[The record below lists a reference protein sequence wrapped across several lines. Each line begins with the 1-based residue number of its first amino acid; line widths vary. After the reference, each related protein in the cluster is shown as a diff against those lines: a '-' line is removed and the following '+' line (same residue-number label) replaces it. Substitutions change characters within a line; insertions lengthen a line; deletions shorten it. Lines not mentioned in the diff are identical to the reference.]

1 MIEIISQLFKEI
13 SLLNEV
19 SQLPFYVSFNRN
31 FNFFIFGS
39 REEFY
44 QVKVSSE
51 RPLRD
56 EYEALRIAHEAIPG
70 NVPQPVGLY
79 QKAGLEILICRGIR
93 HKKVRS
99 LQTHRE
105 IIQREIKAILKGSKV
120 FFREEKPSS
129 PHMQQLMTACDHF
142 KNHPLLIAMRG
153 WLGNLDARLVNSLP
167 HIKQHGDLTLYN
179 MGVAGNKLIIFDW
192 EDFGKISIPGFDLCC
207 LAVSSVTRFS
217 AMEIERVLERSAY
230 PKEVMDIITCY
241 CKELP
246 LDQEIFFNLYPIY
259 LFYFLYLKD
268 RYGYSPEIIKVGEK
282 LLAAVLEKPVKC

>member
-1 MIEIISQLFKEI
+1 MIEIISHLFKEI

-19 SQLPFYVSFNRN
+19 NELPFYVSFNRN
-31 FNFFIFGS
+31 FNFFVFGNQ
-39 REEFY
+39 EEFY

-51 RPLRD
+51 RPLRG

-99 LQTHRE
+99 LQTHGD
-105 IIQREIKAILKGSKV
+105 IIQKEIGAIVKGSKV

-129 PHMQQLMTACDHF
+129 PHTQQLMTVFDHF
-142 KNHPLLIAMRG
+142 KNHPLSIAMRD
-153 WLGNLDARLVNSLP
+153 WLKNLNPRMINSLP
-167 HIKQHGDLTLYN
+167 HVKQHGDFTLYN

-207 LAVSSVTRFS
+207 LAVNSVTRFS
-217 AMEIERVLERSAY
+217 PMRIERISEKSAY
-230 PKEVMDIITCY
+230 QKEVMGIITCY

-246 LDQEIFFNLYPIY
+246 LDQETFFNLYPIY

-268 RYGYSPEIIKVGEK
+268 KYGYSPEIVKITEK
-282 LLAAVLEKPVKC
+282 LLAAVLAKPMKC